1 MKVPV
6 RKLKALVQYSVLG
19 GLVVTVILVFANFK
33 DVEKVKKTSDDPEE
47 EVWASLKQQREEN
60 KDNPEA
66 EVIPPRLPSRNVGLE
81 HIREDSQVILYP
93 V

>member
-1 MKVPV
+1 MKIPV

-47 EVWASLKQQREEN
+47 EVMMMMMMMMIMMMMMMMFAGVGESEATKRGKQRQ
-60 KDNPEA
+60 
-66 EVIPPRLPSRNVGLE
+66 S
-81 HIREDSQVILYP
+81 
-93 V
+93 

>member
-47 EVWASLKQQREEN
+47 EVMMMMMIMMMMMMMMFAGVGESEATKRGKQRQ
-60 KDNPEA
+60 
-66 EVIPPRLPSRNVGLE
+66 SGG
-81 HIREDSQVILYP
+81 
-93 V
+93 

>member
-19 GLVVTVILVFANFK
+19 GLVVTVVLVFSNFK

-47 EVWASLKQQREEN
+47 EV
-60 KDNPEA
+60 
-66 EVIPPRLPSRNVGLE
+66 I
-81 HIREDSQVILYP
+81 ILYP
-93 V
+93 VTQIILYPVQVTRP

>member
-47 EVWASLKQQREEN
+47 EVMMMIMMMMMMMMMMIGVGESEATKRGKQRQ
-60 KDNPEA
+60 
-66 EVIPPRLPSRNVGLE
+66 S
-81 HIREDSQVILYP
+81 
-93 V
+93 